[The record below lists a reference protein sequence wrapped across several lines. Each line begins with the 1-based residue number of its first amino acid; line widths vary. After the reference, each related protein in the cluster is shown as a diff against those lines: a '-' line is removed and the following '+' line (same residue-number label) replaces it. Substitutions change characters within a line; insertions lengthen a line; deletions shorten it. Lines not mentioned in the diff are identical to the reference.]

1 MTSGNGIDVEIKP
14 QDIQE
19 VIKNNALFAVQL
31 ENASM
36 RRTIEELSA
45 RVLELENGS
54 SDKEE

>member
-1 MTSGNGIDVEIKP
+1 MASGNGIDVEVKP

-31 ENASM
+31 ENASL
-36 RRTIEELSA
+36 RRTLEELTVQIA
-45 RVLELENGS
+45 ELKNGA

>member
-19 VIKNNALFAVQL
+19 VVKGNALFAVQL

-45 RVLELENGS
+45 RVHELENGS

>member
-45 RVLELENGS
+45 RVHELENGV

>member
-19 VIKNNALFAVQL
+19 VVKGNALFAVQL
-31 ENASM
+31 ENAAM
-36 RRTIEELSA
+36 RRTIEELIA
-45 RVLELENGS
+45 RVHELENGA

>member
-31 ENASM
+31 ENAAM

-45 RVLELENGS
+45 RVHELENGAS
-54 SDKEE
+54 EEE

>member
-31 ENASM
+31 ENAAM
-36 RRTIEELSA
+36 RRTIEELIA
-45 RVLELENGS
+45 RVHELENGA

>member
-45 RVLELENGS
+45 RVHELENGA

>member
-36 RRTIEELSA
+36 RRVIEELTA
-45 RVLELENGS
+45 RVHELENGS